1 VDLDTL
7 YFFTAT
13 ISQWRNLLGP
23 DKYKK
28 IILDSLAY
36 LVLQRK
42 IKVYAFV
49 IMPNHVHFIWEL
61 LELNGKELPHASF
74 MKYTSHVI
82 QKDLIEKNHPK
93 ILELYKVDS
102 GIRKYQFWQCKSLA
116 VHLYTPAIIYQK
128 LDYIHNNP
136 CRGKWMLASSPLD
149 YKYSSARFYETGRD
163 DFGFLLHIGERL

>member
-1 VDLDTL
+1 MDLDTL

-28 IILDSLAY
+28 IILDGLAY

-49 IMPNHVHFIWEL
+49 IMPNHVHVIWEL

-82 QKDLIEKNHPK
+82 QKDLI
-93 ILELYKVDS
+93 
-102 GIRKYQFWQCKSLA
+102 
-116 VHLYTPAIIYQK
+116 
-128 LDYIHNNP
+128 
-136 CRGKWMLASSPLD
+136 
-149 YKYSSARFYETGRD
+149 
-163 DFGFLLHIGERL
+163 